1 MPNQTNSKR
10 VALSIRP
17 ELYEKLKKVAH
28 YQKKPV
34 TRVINDVL
42 EESEKSF
49 DLMINAFE
57 KLESGADKN
66 KILKDLLIDG
76 LKNFVKDISK

>member
-1 MPNQTNSKR
+1 MPNQTQSKR
-10 VALSIRP
+10 IALSVRP
-17 ELYEKLKKVAH
+17 ELYEKLKKVAE
-28 YQKKPV
+28 YQNKAMS
-34 TRVINDVL
+34 RVVNDVL
-42 EESEKSF
+42 EETESSF

-76 LKNFVKDISK
+76 LKNFVGKISK